1 MANRLSGETSPYL
14 LQHADNPV
22 DWFPWGEEALERARS
37 EDKPILLSIGYSA
50 CHWCHVMAHESFE
63 DPQVAAFMN
72 EHFVNIKVD
81 REERPDLDS
90 IYMDAVVAMTGQ
102 GGWPMTVVLTPEG
115 RPFYGGTY
123 YPPVPRFG
131 MPSFRQ
137 VLASVARAWEERRG
151 EIVDSAGQI
160 TAHISRHP
168 ALNARSEKL
177 RPELLGQAV
186 QSTAR
191 SFDGVKGGFGQAPK
205 FPQPMVIEY
214 LLRYHLQSGDAFA
227 LHMAVHTL
235 DMMAKGGMY
244 DQLGGGFA
252 RYSTDNDWLVPH
264 FEKMLYDN
272 ALLSLAYLHAWRV
285 TGRPMYRRV
294 VIETLDWVLR
304 EMRDAGGGFYSSMD
318 ADSEGEEGKFYVWD
332 ATELR
337 QILGDEADPSMAAYG
352 ASDQGNWEGKNV
364 LHVARTA
371 NEVAN
376 QFELDPNDVAI
387 QLTGAKQLLAD
398 YRERRVRPGLDDKVL
413 TSWNGLM
420 LAAFAEAGRD
430 LNRPEYT
437 EAAVANADFLSEKMR
452 RPDGRLFRTWKAGG
466 SGRVDAFLEDYAY
479 LAHGL
484 LALYQSTFD
493 ARWFQWATELAA
505 SMVNHFADTAHGG
518 FFDTPDDHEAL
529 IHRPK
534 DVQDNATPSGNA
546 IAATVLL
553 QLALYQGNSSYWERA
568 EEAVAGMSEAMI
580 QHPTA
585 FGQWLCAAAFI
596 LAQPREVAIIGR
608 PSQADAQELVQTVF
622 SQYRPDLV
630 VALGEDDGQVPLL
643 ADRTRLNNQATAYVC
658 RRFVCDLPVTS
669 AEALA
674 EQLGD

>member
-1 MANRLSGETSPYL
+1 
-14 LQHADNPV
+14 
-22 DWFPWGEEALERARS
+22 
-37 EDKPILLSIGYSA
+37 
-50 CHWCHVMAHESFE
+50 
-63 DPQVAAFMN
+63 
-72 EHFVNIKVD
+72 
-81 REERPDLDS
+81 
-90 IYMDAVVAMTGQ
+90 
-102 GGWPMTVVLTPEG
+102 
-115 RPFYGGTY
+115 
-123 YPPVPRFG
+123 
-131 MPSFRQ
+131 
-137 VLASVARAWEERRG
+137 
-151 EIVDSAGQI
+151 
-160 TAHISRHP
+160 
-168 ALNARSEKL
+168 
-177 RPELLGQAV
+177 
-186 QSTAR
+186 
-191 SFDGVKGGFGQAPK
+191 
-205 FPQPMVIEY
+205 
-214 LLRYHLQSGDAFA
+214 
-227 LHMAVHTL
+227 
-235 DMMAKGGMY
+235 
-244 DQLGGGFA
+244 
-252 RYSTDNDWLVPH
+252 
-264 FEKMLYDN
+264 
-272 ALLSLAYLHAWRV
+272 
-285 TGRPMYRRV
+285 
-294 VIETLDWVLR
+294 
-304 EMRDAGGGFYSSMD
+304 
-318 ADSEGEEGKFYVWD
+318 
-332 ATELR
+332 
-337 QILGDEADPSMAAYG
+337 
-352 ASDQGNWEGKNV
+352 
-364 LHVARTA
+364 
-371 NEVAN
+371 
-376 QFELDPNDVAI
+376 
-387 QLTGAKQLLAD
+387 
-398 YRERRVRPGLDDKVL
+398 
-413 TSWNGLM
+413 M